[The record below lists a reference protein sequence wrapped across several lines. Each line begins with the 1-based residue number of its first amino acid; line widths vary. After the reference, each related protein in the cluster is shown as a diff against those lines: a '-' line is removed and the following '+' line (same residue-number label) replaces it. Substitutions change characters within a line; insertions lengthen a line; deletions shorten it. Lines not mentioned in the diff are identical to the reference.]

1 MKLCK
6 DAKILD
12 SHLTRTNVD
21 LIFTKVKSK
30 GTTKLSYDQF
40 IQALHMFAEKKR
52 QSQTKIMLAIAA
64 IRGPTVSG
72 TVADPNRFHDDKSTY
87 TGVHTKGGPTKID
100 NMNNISLSNLMDR
113 SQNTD
118 VRGVKKGTTD
128 RRIKPTQRKL
138 VPGDI
143 GLQAEH
149 ELAAEEQM
157 RQMQL
162 QADARHGGDI
172 PPPGPPPPAGGRQD
186 PYDIPPPGPPP
197 LPGNTPFGAM
207 LSGSSAQEASHL
219 TTSSLED
226 HLYTNFC
233 SFCDTK
239 GGEPKL
245 HSAGFL
251 KFCKDM
257 KIVGKGFTSTD
268 VDLIFQKSKSGG
280 NYAKTI
286 SYKEFRQVA
295 IPLTAQRRKV
305 TEQALLERCSKVK
318 GKVLHGTVAEANRF
332 HDDKSTYTGV
342 YKAGG
347 PTHNDNAIT
356 LEMLADRSNPGSIR
370 GVPNAPPGGY
380 THGESGIG
388 SLQNQPRQGHE
399 VIHETPMYSQGANV
413 LPPTPQESKRPTR
426 TSVHLKNMQAQQ
438 GPPHPSVPPPG
449 SGQKRFSLN
458 RTRPQGAKE
467 LQAQGLTIAGEANKQ
482 GGVYDRLSNQKTY
495 TGVYAKRFSGSGG
508 RINGDTINGRSYNGD
523 TNQGT
528 DVRVDDIS
536 QILRR

>member
-1 MKLCK
+1 PLSHTTAHLMKLCK

-138 VPGDI
+138 
-143 GLQAEH
+143 
-149 ELAAEEQM
+149 
-157 RQMQL
+157 
-162 QADARHGGDI
+162 
-172 PPPGPPPPAGGRQD
+172 
-186 PYDIPPPGPPP
+186 
-197 LPGNTPFGAM
+197 
-207 LSGSSAQEASHL
+207 EASHL

-399 VIHETPMYSQGANV
+399 VIHEVSICEESQRRVMNTIITRSQFTPMYSQGANV

-426 TSVHLKNMQAQQ
+426 ISVHLKNMQAQQ

>member
-100 NMNNISLSNLMDR
+100 YMNGISLENLMDR
-113 SQNTD
+113 DQNTD
-118 VRGVKKGTTD
+118 VRGVKKATTD
-128 RRIKPTQRKL
+128 KRKKPSQRKL
-138 VPGDI
+138 VPGNI
-143 GLQAEH
+143 GIQAEH

-157 RQMQL
+157 RQMQIAA
-162 QADARHGGDI
+162 QARGGYAGDDI
-172 PPPGPPPPAGGRQD
+172 PPPAGPPPGRN
-186 PYDIPPPGPPP
+186 PHPSGPP
-197 LPGNTPFGAM
+197 PGNTPFGAM

-245 HSAGFL
+245 HSAGML

-257 KIVGKGFTSTD
+257 KIIGKGFTSTD

-286 SYKEFRQVA
+286 TYKEFRQVA
-295 IPLTAQRRKV
+295 IPLVAQRRKV

-318 GKVLHGTVAEANRF
+318 GKVLHGTVAEHNRF

-347 PTHNDNAIT
+347 PTHIDNAIT
-356 LEMLADRSNPGSIR
+356 LEMLADRSNPGTIR

-388 SLQNQPRQGHE
+388 SLQNVPRQGSE
-399 VIHETPMYSQGANV
+399 VIHETPMYSQTASG
-413 LPPTPQESKRPTR
+413 LPPTPQERSNRPTR

-438 GPPHPSVPPPG
+438 SSPQPPGPPPG
-449 SGQKRFSLN
+449 QGQKRFSLN

-495 TGVYAKRFSGSGG
+495 TGVYAKRFSGAPGGG
-508 RINGDTINGRSYNGD
+508 RINGDTVNGRSYNGD